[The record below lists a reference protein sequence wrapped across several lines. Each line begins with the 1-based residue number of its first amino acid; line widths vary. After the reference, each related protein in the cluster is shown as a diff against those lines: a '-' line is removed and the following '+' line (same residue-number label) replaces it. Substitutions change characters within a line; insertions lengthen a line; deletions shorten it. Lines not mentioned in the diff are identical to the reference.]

1 MIARVWKK
9 AKEADSKLR
18 EREVVTA
25 MKMLDPIWDELF
37 PKERNRLLH
46 LLVERVVLTTDNLE
60 FRIRVDGI
68 NNLVNELSDSKE
80 ERSIA

>member
-1 MIARVWKK
+1 
-9 AKEADSKLR
+9 
-18 EREVVTA
+18 VVTA

-46 LLVERVVLTTDNLE
+46 LLVERVVLTTNNLE

-68 NNLVNELSDSKE
+68 NNLVNELSDPNE